1 MLFVC
6 FFRGVLFASGLHKR
20 IEWKYLR
27 PPSPDAAYMKDKFE
41 IKIESIHAADR
52 GTQENVHRL
61 DAEALKN
68 REVIYIDIASKKI
81 PKSENQADI
90 QEFK

>member
-1 MLFVC
+1 MSSGYSSFETFLFGII
-6 FFRGVLFASGLHKR
+6 FS
-20 IEWKYLR
+20 
-27 PPSPDAAYMKDKFE
+27 FE
-41 IKIESIHAADR
+41 
-52 GTQENVHRL
+52 TQENVHRL